1 MGILDTDKID
11 KIKKLLVW
19 HPKGM
24 TISDIS
30 SELGLNRNLTAKYL
44 DLLVISGHIDV
55 QHMGTAKVYT
65 RSHRVPIAEML
76 EHSSDL
82 VIVLDSEKKILR
94 VNNNVIERLGNS
106 RTHFIGKTMG
116 KTENDFL
123 DSLIIADTANGDQRS
138 IPDTDF
144 PCLLRDKKH
153 WFRLKQVPTAFE
165 NGTKGVTLICVDI
178 TASKQIAVNN
188 NQHIRDL
195 EFLSEKAREFMEL
208 ASDADIYEKIATDL
222 KSIIPDAKIAVCS
235 YDNTTGIVTL
245 RSWVFGIGGRSLF
258 KKYVGTDP
266 VGLEIPISCEAREGM
281 QTGRLVRL
289 NLSFHQMLFEG
300 VPEEA
305 CKTLEDEY
313 NLRDTYGIGF
323 TREGSVFGD
332 AAIFL
337 PDGKKIPNRHL
348 VEAYSGAAAIAL
360 QNHILESMIR
370 QNGIRV

>member
-30 SELGLNRNLTAKYL
+30 SELGMNRNLTAKYL

-55 QHMGTAKVYT
+55 QQMGTAKVYT
-65 RSHRVPIAEML
+65 ISHRVPIADML

-82 VIVLDSEKKILR
+82 VIVLDSGKKILR
-94 VNNNVIERLGNS
+94 VNNNVVEKLGNS
-106 RTHFIGKTMG
+106 RTHFVGKTIG
-116 KTENDFL
+116 QTGNDFL
-123 DSLIIADTANGDQRS
+123 DSLKIQDPTKGDRKPVPDADFS
-138 IPDTDF
+138 
-144 PCLLRDKKH
+144 CLLQDKEY

-165 NGTKGVTLICVDI
+165 SGTQGVTLICVDI
-178 TASKQIAVNN
+178 SAFKQIAVTNN
-188 NQHIRDL
+188 RHIRDL
-195 EFLSEKAREFMEL
+195 EFLAEKAREFVEL
-208 ASDADIYEKIATDL
+208 APDADIYEKIAADL

-235 YDNTTGIVTL
+235 YDNSTKIVTL
-245 RSWVFGIGGRSLF
+245 RSWVFGMGGRSLF
-258 KKYVGTDP
+258 KKYVGRDP
-266 VGLEIPISCEAREGM
+266 VGLEIPISREAHAGM
-281 QTGRLVRL
+281 QTGRLLRL
-289 NLSFHQMLFEG
+289 NLSFYQMLFEG

-323 TREGSVFGD
+323 TRDGAVFGD

-337 PDGKKIPNRHL
+337 PDGKIIPNHHL

-360 QNHILESMIR
+360 QRHLLESVIR
-370 QNGIRV
+370 QNGFRK